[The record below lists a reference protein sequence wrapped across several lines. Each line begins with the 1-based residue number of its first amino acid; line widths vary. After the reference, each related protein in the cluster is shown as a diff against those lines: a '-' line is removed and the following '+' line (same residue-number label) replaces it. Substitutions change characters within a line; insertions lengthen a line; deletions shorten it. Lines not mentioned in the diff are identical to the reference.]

1 MGICSLLSGF
11 PEEKGIVPP
20 RPAEVDPLTQA
31 EKKVG
36 AVIADCDRERR
47 PISDDE
53 FAYLKV
59 VGELIGAAAG
69 KAQLVYQLIDS
80 YRQKEAMIK
89 ETSFFPEPHSGH
101 RWPFPAPG
109 PAGQR
114 RDFCQRG
121 QEYLSGSPRDRNS
134 PGQL

>member
-1 MGICSLLSGF
+1 M
-11 PEEKGIVPP
+11 
-20 RPAEVDPLTQA
+20 DPLTQA

-36 AVIADCDRERR
+36 ALIADCDREGR

-80 YRQKEAMIK
+80 YRKKEAMIK
-89 ETSFFPEPHSGH
+89 ETAHFFRNRIAAIGGLS
-101 RWPFPAPG
+101 
-109 PAGQR
+109 R
-114 RDFCQRG
+114 RLARQAKGGTFAKEARNIYREA
-121 QEYLSGSPRDRNS
+121 QELETHLARLEKYMEM
-134 PGQL
+134 